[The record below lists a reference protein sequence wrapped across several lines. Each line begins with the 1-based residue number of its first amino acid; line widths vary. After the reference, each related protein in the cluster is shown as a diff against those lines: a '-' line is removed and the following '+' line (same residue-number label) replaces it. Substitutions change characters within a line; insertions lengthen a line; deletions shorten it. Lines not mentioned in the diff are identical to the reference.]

1 MAGHRGR
8 LAGVRDFQRRNSR
21 LRQASADHR
30 QVMGYFGFAMM
41 VILCGLG
48 VLVGW
53 ALRSFADQS
62 EPEPYDY
69 SDEAGA

>member
-1 MAGHRGR
+1 
-8 LAGVRDFQRRNSR
+8 
-21 LRQASADHR
+21 
-30 QVMGYFGFAMM
+30 MGYFGFAMM